1 MRSWAPAALLSVVVL
16 AYALLYDVQLQSEFH
31 LLPVLIVAYVAAQ
44 RDLIGAIAGALSS
57 LAAGLALSTGWLHP
71 SGLRTRGLDRSG
83 LLFNEFAVS
92 GVVLLGVLPAAP
104 RRHAAVLAARNP
116 ERERQRPRDTERA

>member
-1 MRSWAPAALLSVVVL
+1 MLVLAMRSWAPAALLSVVVL

-71 SGLRTRGLDRSG
+71 SGLRSEEHTSELQSLMRSSS
-83 LLFNEFAVS
+83 AVFC
-92 GVVLLGVLPAAP
+92 LKKT
-104 RRHAAVLAARNP
+104 NK
-116 ERERQRPRDTERA
+116 

>member
-1 MRSWAPAALLSVVVL
+1 MLVLAMRSWAPAALLSVVVL

-71 SGLRTRGLDRSG
+71 SGLRNRGLDWSG
-83 LLFNEFAVS
+83 ILLNEFAVR
-92 GVVLLGVLPAAP
+92 GLVQTGRVC
-104 RRHAAVLAARNP
+104 
-116 ERERQRPRDTERA
+116 